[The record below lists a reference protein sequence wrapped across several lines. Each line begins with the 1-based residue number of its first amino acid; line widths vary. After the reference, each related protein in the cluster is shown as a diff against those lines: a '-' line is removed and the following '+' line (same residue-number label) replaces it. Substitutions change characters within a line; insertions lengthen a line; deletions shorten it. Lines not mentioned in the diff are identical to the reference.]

1 MTSGF
6 IAPTNMISVILPVGY
21 RITWSMTTY
30 GAITP
35 RTSEDLTKPD
45 ARSHP
50 SSSFA
55 NFLAEN
61 QNMHVIIFFLRKKF
75 FWGSLYLSMGQ
86 CTLPQFR
93 RVRKINDS

>member
-61 QNMHVIIFFLRKKF
+61 QKHACHYFFSKKKVF
-75 FWGSLYLSMGQ
+75 LGSLYLPMGQ

-93 RVRKINDS
+93 